1 MRQSFRTYL
10 AQRIREEGP
19 VGDFARFAGEG
30 LSGLVTI
37 TRMDSLRI
45 IKRRDSFEQW
55 LEAEAVD
62 TAMKRAGLAAFDA
75 WRRDQL
81 SSDPL

>member
-1 MRQSFRTYL
+1 MSFKTYL
-10 AQRIREEGP
+10 FQRIQEEGP
-19 VGDFARFAGEG
+19 IGDFARFANENG

-37 TRMDSLRI
+37 TRRDSLRI

-62 TAMKRAGLAAFDA
+62 TATKRAGLLAWDA
-75 WRRDQL
+75 WQRNQMSEDF
-81 SSDPL
+81 